1 MSNLICKM
9 IFSTSLGKAQ
19 EFAIE
24 IKIWQQMWFFSLDAY
39 IIYIFPFTTG
49 MAMWKG
55 GVGGGEGGEAYLAK
69 HIFGQYTLITPPPPS
84 SIKQLFDTPS
94 FLFMFIERF
103 WILL

>member
-39 IIYIFPFTTG
+39 IIYISIHNG
-49 MAMWKG
+49 YG
-55 GVGGGEGGEAYLAK
+55 NVGGGGGAYLAK
-69 HIFGQYTLITPPPPS
+69 HIFGQDTLITPPPS
-84 SIKQLFDTPS
+84 SIKQLFDTHS

>member
-39 IIYIFPFTTG
+39 IIYISIHNG
-49 MAMWKG
+49 YGNVEG
-55 GVGGGEGGEAYLAK
+55 GCGGGGEGGEAYLAK
-69 HIFGQYTLITPPPPS
+69 HIFGQYTLITPPPLP
-84 SIKQLFDTPS
+84 P
-94 FLFMFIERF
+94 
-103 WILL
+103 

>member
-24 IKIWQQMWFFSLDAY
+24 IKIWQQMWFFSFDAY
-39 IIYIFPFTTG
+39 IIYISIHNG
-49 MAMWKG
+49 YGNVEG
-55 GVGGGEGGEAYLAK
+55 GCGGGEGGEAYLAK